1 MDKFLFTG
9 IIAWEEKFRS
19 KEATNNITNLHF
31 LFSPRNNKREEENKN
46 DVEKDNSS
54 RLITLKTL
62 SMSELMLFLPPDNDS
77 MTNGAVI
84 SLLNLHLEKLLACSS
99 DEFKIVLRQDSSIPK
114 ILDSYLQ
121 YRQRSF
127 DKAVDIQPSREED
140 DLAKRIF
147 LLLMRISSEKEKAVT
162 KRFFTVPRII
172 DIATLFAPTNRLLVA
187 NLFENVYGVAP
198 EIFTTELNESFQ
210 VISNNFTS
218 LVRGDVASSSEVS
231 KEDALRY
238 LRDAARSLVAFVHA
252 LPFDDEK
259 RKGRWWDKSFVDS
272 VSRVIDH
279 LNGSNTGDDE
289 MLAKDVSKSFEEL
302 RRLVVGDG
310 AINTP
315 PSMSKE
321 AKYVIDEIRSILPDY
336 SEAFLL
342 KCVDVYGLNVERIT
356 QHLLEGDVPKEL
368 FEEKKKKK
376 EVAQQRPPVPKQQQ
390 QQRETK
396 SFLNPKAEG
405 FYVSQPKKF
414 TTEAKNVLDKS
425 TRSNKEAVLRL
436 LENLEYEDEYDDS
449 FDDLPPPPPNAV
461 EKLEDDA
468 DPESEEKEFWFFK
481 GRVYNAP
488 KEGAIVIK
496 ARSPQEASRIAVAQ
510 IDSEKTFAL
519 GEGGNKAVFPRHDA
533 SISGE
538 HHLQGG
544 RQQSKK
550 GGGGRGGGGGKASGV
565 STRGAG
571 SNAPSFQERNRRK
584 AASSRK
590 RDVI

>member
-1 MDKFLFTG
+1 LGGKVQ
-9 IIAWEEKFRS
+9 KQRS
-19 KEATNNITNLHF
+19 NQQHHKSS
-31 LFSPRNNKREEENKN
+31 FSVLSSRNNKREEENKN

-54 RLITLKTL
+54 RLITVKTL

-187 NLFENVYGVAP
+187 NLFENVYSVAP

-218 LVRGDVASSSEVS
+218 LVCGDTASSSEVS

-342 KCVDVYGLNVERIT
+342 KCVDVYGLNAERIT

-405 FYVSQPKKF
+405 FYVPQPKKF

-510 IDSEKTFAL
+510 IDSEKTFGL

>member
-19 KEATNNITNLHF
+19 KEATNNIKNLHF
-31 LFSPRNNKREEENKN
+31 LFSPPGTTN
-46 DVEKDNSS
+46 EKKKTKMMS
-54 RLITLKTL
+54 RKTTVRVLTVKTL

-84 SLLNLHLEKLLACSS
+84 SLLNLHLKKLLACSS
-99 DEFKIVLRQDSSIPK
+99 DEFKIVLCQDSSIPK

-187 NLFENVYGVAP
+187 NLFENVYSVAP

-218 LVRGDVASSSEVS
+218 LVCGDTASSSEVS

-279 LNGSNTGDDE
+279 LNGSNTGGDE

-342 KCVDVYGLNVERIT
+342 KCVDVYGLNAERIT

-376 EVAQQRPPVPKQQQ
+376 EMAQQQPAVPKQQQ
-390 QQRETK
+390 QRQTT

-405 FYVSQPKKF
+405 FYVPQPKKF

-496 ARSPQEASRIAVAQ
+496 TRSPQEASRIAVAQ
-510 IDSEKTFAL
+510 IDSEKTFGL

-550 GGGGRGGGGGKASGV
+550 RGGGRGRGGGKASGV

>member
-1 MDKFLFTG
+1 MAKFLFTG

-54 RLITLKTL
+54 RLITVKTL

-218 LVRGDVASSSEVS
+218 LVRGDIASSS
-231 KEDALRY
+231 
-238 LRDAARSLVAFVHA
+238 
-252 LPFDDEK
+252 
-259 RKGRWWDKSFVDS
+259 
-272 VSRVIDH
+272 
-279 LNGSNTGDDE
+279 
-289 MLAKDVSKSFEEL
+289 
-302 RRLVVGDG
+302 
-310 AINTP
+310 
-315 PSMSKE
+315 
-321 AKYVIDEIRSILPDY
+321 
-336 SEAFLL
+336 
-342 KCVDVYGLNVERIT
+342 
-356 QHLLEGDVPKEL
+356 
-368 FEEKKKKK
+368 
-376 EVAQQRPPVPKQQQ
+376 
-390 QQRETK
+390 
-396 SFLNPKAEG
+396 
-405 FYVSQPKKF
+405 
-414 TTEAKNVLDKS
+414 
-425 TRSNKEAVLRL
+425 
-436 LENLEYEDEYDDS
+436 
-449 FDDLPPPPPNAV
+449 
-461 EKLEDDA
+461 
-468 DPESEEKEFWFFK
+468 
-481 GRVYNAP
+481 
-488 KEGAIVIK
+488 
-496 ARSPQEASRIAVAQ
+496 
-510 IDSEKTFAL
+510 
-519 GEGGNKAVFPRHDA
+519 
-533 SISGE
+533 
-538 HHLQGG
+538 
-544 RQQSKK
+544 
-550 GGGGRGGGGGKASGV
+550 
-565 STRGAG
+565 
-571 SNAPSFQERNRRK
+571 
-584 AASSRK
+584 
-590 RDVI
+590 

>member
-1 MDKFLFTG
+1 MGGKVQ
-9 IIAWEEKFRS
+9 KQRS
-19 KEATNNITNLHF
+19 NQQHHKSS
-31 LFSPRNNKREEENKN
+31 FSVLSRNNKREEENKN

-54 RLITLKTL
+54 RLITVKTL

-84 SLLNLHLEKLLACSS
+84 SLLNLHLKKLLACSS

-218 LVRGDVASSSEVS
+218 LVCGDTASSSEVS

-279 LNGSNTGDDE
+279 LNGSNTGGDE

-342 KCVDVYGLNVERIT
+342 KCVDVYGLNAERIT

-405 FYVSQPKKF
+405 FYVPQPKKF

-510 IDSEKTFAL
+510 IDSEKTFGL

-550 GGGGRGGGGGKASGV
+550 GGGGRGGGGGKASGGRGV
-565 STRGAG
+565 STRGAA

>member
-1 MDKFLFTG
+1 MGGKVQ
-9 IIAWEEKFRS
+9 KQRS
-19 KEATNNITNLHF
+19 NQQHHKSS
-31 LFSPRNNKREEENKN
+31 FSVLSSRNNKREEENKN

-54 RLITLKTL
+54 RLITVKTL

-187 NLFENVYGVAP
+187 NLFENVYSVAP

-218 LVRGDVASSSEVS
+218 LVCGDTASSSEVS

-342 KCVDVYGLNVERIT
+342 KCVDVYGLNAERIT

-405 FYVSQPKKF
+405 FYVPQPKKF

-510 IDSEKTFAL
+510 IDSEKTFGL

>member
-1 MDKFLFTG
+1 MGRKVQ
-9 IIAWEEKFRS
+9 KQRS
-19 KEATNNITNLHF
+19 NQQHQKSS
-31 LFSPRNNKREEENKN
+31 FSVLSSRNNKREEENKN

-54 RLITLKTL
+54 RLITVKTL
-62 SMSELMLFLPPDNDS
+62 SMSELMLFLPPDNDI

-84 SLLNLHLEKLLACSS
+84 SLLNLHLKKLLACSC

-127 DKAVDIQPSREED
+127 DKAVDIQPSREEE

-218 LVRGDVASSSEVS
+218 LVRGDTASSSEVS

-342 KCVDVYGLNVERIT
+342 KCVDVYGLNAERIT
-356 QHLLEGDVPKEL
+356 QHLLEGDVPTEL

-376 EVAQQRPPVPKQQQ
+376 EMAQQRPPVPKQQQ

-405 FYVSQPKKF
+405 FYVPQPKKF

-510 IDSEKTFAL
+510 IDSEKTFGL
-519 GEGGNKAVFPRHDA
+519 GEGGNKAVFPRRDA
-533 SISGE
+533 SVSEE

-565 STRGAG
+565 SSRGAA

>member
-342 KCVDVYGLNVERIT
+342 KCVDVYGLNAERIT

-405 FYVSQPKKF
+405 FYVPQPKKF

-510 IDSEKTFAL
+510 IDSEKTFGL

-550 GGGGRGGGGGKASGV
+550 GGGGRGRGGGKASGV

>member
-1 MDKFLFTG
+1 MGGKVQ
-9 IIAWEEKFRS
+9 KQRS
-19 KEATNNITNLHF
+19 NQQHHKSS
-31 LFSPRNNKREEENKN
+31 FSVLSRNNKREEENKN

-54 RLITLKTL
+54 RLITVKTL

-84 SLLNLHLEKLLACSS
+84 SLLNLHLKKLLACSS
-99 DEFKIVLRQDSSIPK
+99 DEFKIVLCQDSSIPK

-218 LVRGDVASSSEVS
+218 LVCGDTASSSEVS

-342 KCVDVYGLNVERIT
+342 KCVDVYGLNAERIT

-405 FYVSQPKKF
+405 FYVPQPKKF

-510 IDSEKTFAL
+510 IDSEKTFGL

>member
-1 MDKFLFTG
+1 MGGKVQ
-9 IIAWEEKFRS
+9 KQRS
-19 KEATNNITNLHF
+19 NQQHQKSS
-31 LFSPRNNKREEENKN
+31 FSVLSSRNNKREEENKN
-46 DVEKDNSS
+46 DVEKENSS
-54 RLITLKTL
+54 GLKTVKTL
-62 SMSELMLFLPPDNDS
+62 SMSELTLFLPPDNDS

-84 SLLNLHLEKLLACSS
+84 SLLNLHLKKLLACSS
-99 DEFKIVLRQDSSIPK
+99 EEFKIVLHQDSSIPK

-127 DKAVDIQPSREED
+127 DKAVDIQPSREEE

-172 DIATLFAPTNRLLVA
+172 DIGTLFAPTNRLLVA
-187 NLFENVYGVAP
+187 NLFENVYGVGP

-218 LVRGDVASSSEVS
+218 LVRGDIASSSEVS

-259 RKGRWWDKSFVDS
+259 RKGRWWDESFVDS

-315 PSMSKE
+315 PSTSKE

-342 KCVDVYGLNVERIT
+342 KCVDVYGLNAERIT

-376 EVAQQRPPVPKQQQ
+376 EMAQQRPPVPKQQQ
-390 QQRETK
+390 QRQTT

-405 FYVSQPKKF
+405 FYVPQSKKF

-510 IDSEKTFAL
+510 IDSEKTFGL
-519 GEGGNKAVFPRHDA
+519 GEGGNKAVYPRHDA
-533 SISGE
+533 PVSGE

-550 GGGGRGGGGGKASGV
+550 GGGGRGGGGGKASGGRGV
-565 STRGAG
+565 STRGAA

>member
-218 LVRGDVASSSEVS
+218 LVCGDTASSSEVS

-342 KCVDVYGLNVERIT
+342 KCVDVYGLNAERIT

-405 FYVSQPKKF
+405 FYVPQPKKF

-510 IDSEKTFAL
+510 IDSEKTFGL

>member
-1 MDKFLFTG
+1 MGGKVQ
-9 IIAWEEKFRS
+9 KQRS
-19 KEATNNITNLHF
+19 NQQHHKSS
-31 LFSPRNNKREEENKN
+31 FSVLSRNNKREEENKN
-46 DVEKDNSS
+46 DVERDNSS
-54 RLITLKTL
+54 RLITVKTL

-218 LVRGDVASSSEVS
+218 LVRGDIASSSEVS

-342 KCVDVYGLNVERIT
+342 KCVDVYGLNAERIT

-405 FYVSQPKKF
+405 FYVPQPKKF

-510 IDSEKTFAL
+510 IDSEKTFGL
-519 GEGGNKAVFPRHDA
+519 GEGGC
-533 SISGE
+533 
-538 HHLQGG
+538 
-544 RQQSKK
+544 
-550 GGGGRGGGGGKASGV
+550 
-565 STRGAG
+565 
-571 SNAPSFQERNRRK
+571 
-584 AASSRK
+584 
-590 RDVI
+590 

>member
-1 MDKFLFTG
+1 MGGKVQ
-9 IIAWEEKFRS
+9 KQRS
-19 KEATNNITNLHF
+19 NQQHHKSS
-31 LFSPRNNKREEENKN
+31 FSVLSRNNKREEENKN

-54 RLITLKTL
+54 RLITVKTL

-84 SLLNLHLEKLLACSS
+84 SLLNLHLKKLLACSS
-99 DEFKIVLRQDSSIPK
+99 DEFKIVLCQDSSIPK

-218 LVRGDVASSSEVS
+218 LVRGDIASSSEVP

-342 KCVDVYGLNVERIT
+342 KCVDVYGLNAERIT

-405 FYVSQPKKF
+405 FYVPQPKKF

-510 IDSEKTFAL
+510 IDSEKTFGL

-550 GGGGRGGGGGKASGV
+550 GGGGRGRGGGKASGV

>member
-54 RLITLKTL
+54 RLITVKTL

-84 SLLNLHLEKLLACSS
+84 SLLNLHLKKLLACSS

-342 KCVDVYGLNVERIT
+342 KCVDVYGLNAERIT

-405 FYVSQPKKF
+405 FYVPQPKKF

-510 IDSEKTFAL
+510 IDSEKTFGL

-533 SISGE
+533 SVSGE

>member
-1 MDKFLFTG
+1 
-9 IIAWEEKFRS
+9 
-19 KEATNNITNLHF
+19 
-31 LFSPRNNKREEENKN
+31 
-46 DVEKDNSS
+46 
-54 RLITLKTL
+54 
-62 SMSELMLFLPPDNDS
+62 MSELMLFLPPDNDS

-162 KRFFTVPRII
+162 KRFFTVSRII

-187 NLFENVYGVAP
+187 NLFENVYSVAP

-218 LVRGDVASSSEVS
+218 LVCGDTASSSEVS

-342 KCVDVYGLNVERIT
+342 KCVDVYGLNAERIT

-405 FYVSQPKKF
+405 FYVPQPKKF

-510 IDSEKTFAL
+510 IDSEKTFGL

-550 GGGGRGGGGGKASGV
+550 GGGGRGRGGGKASGV

>member
-54 RLITLKTL
+54 RLITVKTL

-321 AKYVIDEIRSILPDY
+321 AKYVIDEIRSILPHY

-342 KCVDVYGLNVERIT
+342 KCVDVYGLNAERIT

-405 FYVSQPKKF
+405 FYVPQPKKF

-510 IDSEKTFAL
+510 IDSEKTFGL

-550 GGGGRGGGGGKASGV
+550 GGGGRGRGGGKASGV

>member
-1 MDKFLFTG
+1 MGGKVQ
-9 IIAWEEKFRS
+9 KQRS
-19 KEATNNITNLHF
+19 NQQHHKSS
-31 LFSPRNNKREEENKN
+31 FSVLSRNNKREEENKN
-46 DVEKDNSS
+46 DVERDNSS
-54 RLITLKTL
+54 RLITVKTL

-84 SLLNLHLEKLLACSS
+84 SLLNLHLKKLLACSS
-99 DEFKIVLRQDSSIPK
+99 DEFKIVLRQNSSIPK

-187 NLFENVYGVAP
+187 NLFENVYSVAP

-218 LVRGDVASSSEVS
+218 LVCGDTASSSEVS

-279 LNGSNTGDDE
+279 LNGSNTGGDE

-342 KCVDVYGLNVERIT
+342 KCVDVYGLNAERIT

-376 EVAQQRPPVPKQQQ
+376 EMAQQRPPVPKQQQ
-390 QQRETK
+390 QRQTT

-405 FYVSQPKKF
+405 FYVPQPKKF

-510 IDSEKTFAL
+510 IDFEKTLGL

-533 SISGE
+533 SVSGE

-550 GGGGRGGGGGKASGV
+550 GGGGRGGGGGKASGGRGV
-565 STRGAG
+565 STRGAA

>member
-218 LVRGDVASSSEVS
+218 LVCGDTASSSQVS

-279 LNGSNTGDDE
+279 LNGSNTGGDE

-405 FYVSQPKKF
+405 FYVPQPKKF

-510 IDSEKTFAL
+510 IDSEKTFGL

>member
-1 MDKFLFTG
+1 MGGKVQ
-9 IIAWEEKFRS
+9 KQRS
-19 KEATNNITNLHF
+19 NQQHHKSS
-31 LFSPRNNKREEENKN
+31 FSVLSRNNKREEENKN

-54 RLITLKTL
+54 RLITVKTL

-187 NLFENVYGVAP
+187 NLFENVYSVAP

-218 LVRGDVASSSEVS
+218 LVCGDTASSSEVS

-342 KCVDVYGLNVERIT
+342 KCVDVYGLNAERIT

-405 FYVSQPKKF
+405 FYVPQPKKF

-510 IDSEKTFAL
+510 IDSEKTFGL

>member
-1 MDKFLFTG
+1 MGGKVQ
-9 IIAWEEKFRS
+9 KQRS
-19 KEATNNITNLHF
+19 NQQHHKSS
-31 LFSPRNNKREEENKN
+31 FSVLSRNNKREEENKN
-46 DVEKDNSS
+46 DVERDNSS
-54 RLITLKTL
+54 RLITVKTL

-187 NLFENVYGVAP
+187 NLFENVYSVAP

-218 LVRGDVASSSEVS
+218 LVCGDTASSSEVS

-342 KCVDVYGLNVERIT
+342 KCVDVYGLNAERIT

-405 FYVSQPKKF
+405 FYVPQPKKF

-510 IDSEKTFAL
+510 IDSEKTFGL

>member
-1 MDKFLFTG
+1 MGGKVQ
-9 IIAWEEKFRS
+9 KQRS
-19 KEATNNITNLHF
+19 NQQHHKSS
-31 LFSPRNNKREEENKN
+31 FSVVSSRNNKREEENKN

-54 RLITLKTL
+54 RLITVKTL

-187 NLFENVYGVAP
+187 NLFENVYSVAP

-218 LVRGDVASSSEVS
+218 LVCGDTASSSEVS

-342 KCVDVYGLNVERIT
+342 KCVDVYGLNAERIT

-405 FYVSQPKKF
+405 FYVPQPKKF

-510 IDSEKTFAL
+510 IDSEKTFGL

>member
-218 LVRGDVASSSEVS
+218 LVRGDIASSSEVP

-342 KCVDVYGLNVERIT
+342 KCVDVYGLNAERIT

-405 FYVSQPKKF
+405 FYVPQPKKF

-510 IDSEKTFAL
+510 IDSEKTFGL